1 MSFNFGQFRSSQI
14 SSYSTPKTME
24 LTIGQSSNITE
35 NISFYNRYGNL
46 LGDNQVNNLNCYYL
60 KFTVKKRS
68 DSEQRFYL
76 KLQNSN
82 LTEDNQQLIEEFKV
96 AAKSS
101 GSDTETFEIIIAP
114 NATYN
119 RFVWELQRTILDYR
133 MVNADGTYGR
143 IMDITVDAYTQLID
157 IISQKLKSDY
167 SNMEHLTKIG
177 IQGPPSLLMCINREQ
192 IRIGRNGIYEI
203 NNGININSISFVPKN
218 STDYFIMDFE
228 Y

>member
-14 SSYSTPKTME
+14 NSYSTNLTME
-24 LTIGQSSNITE
+24 LATEQSESIAGNE
-35 NISFYNRYGNL
+35 VVSFYNKYGILSGN
-46 LGDNQVNNLNCYYL
+46 NIVNNLNCYYL
-60 KFTVKKRS
+60 NFTVKRRS

-76 KLQNSN
+76 KLQNTNS
-82 LTEDNQQLIEEFKV
+82 TEDNEQLIDEFKV
-96 AAKSS
+96 SK
-101 GSDTETFEIIIAP
+101 GNGTETLDIIISP
-114 NATYN
+114 NATYD
-119 RFVWELQRTILDYR
+119 RFVWELQRTALDYR
-133 MVNADGTYGR
+133 MLNADGTYGR
-143 IMDITVDAYTQLID
+143 VMDVSINTYSQLID
-157 IISQKLKSDY
+157 VITEKLKSDY
-167 SNMEHLTKIG
+167 SNLESLKKIG